1 MLLDYTLFLSGT
13 LASLLVALLLDA
25 VFGDPDWI
33 WRRLPHPVSWI
44 GALISGADKLLNFR
58 GNGTVNY
65 LSGTFAIL
73 VLAGLAGIA
82 GLGMRWVSAQSLGG
96 SIAMIVLAAILLAQ
110 KSLYVHVARVVMA
123 LGDPDIQVARRAIA
137 MIVGRNPDDLD
148 RDAIS
153 RAAVESTAENLSDG
167 VIAPAFWFAI
177 AGFPGLLVYKTVNT
191 ADSMIGHRNETY
203 GAFGW
208 ATARLDDLL
217 NLIPARL
224 TALLLSLCAPIV
236 GGSPLR
242 SIIGAVR
249 EAGWHKSPN
258 AGWPEAATAYA
269 LGISLAGPRQ
279 YGNETVD
286 APFFNASART
296 DCDKQDVRRALR
308 LMIAALVL
316 HWLIYL
322 GLYASLA

>member
-33 WRRLPHPVSWI
+33 WRRIPHPVSWI

-58 GNGTVNY
+58 GNGAVNY

-73 VLAGLAGIA
+73 VLTGLAAIA
-82 GLGMRWVSAQSLGG
+82 GLGMRWVSAQTLGG
-96 SIAMIVLAAILLAQ
+96 SIGMIVLAAILLAQ
-110 KSLYVHVARVVMA
+110 KSLYVHVSRVVLA
-123 LGDPDIQVARRAIA
+123 LGDSDIQIPRRAIG

-148 RDAIS
+148 RSAIS
-153 RAAVESTAENLSDG
+153 RAAIESTAENLSDG

-191 ADSMIGHRNETY
+191 ADSMIAHRNETY

-224 TALLLSLCAPIV
+224 TAILLALCAPIV

-279 YGNETVD
+279 YGSEMVD
-286 APFFNASART
+286 APFFNESGRN
-296 DCDKQDVRRALR
+296 DCEKRDVRRALR

>member
-33 WRRLPHPVSWI
+33 WRRIPHPVAWI
-44 GALISGADKLLNFR
+44 GALISGADRLLNFR
-58 GNGTVNY
+58 GNGGLNY
-65 LSGTFAIL
+65 LTGIFAIL
-73 VLAGLAGIA
+73 VLAGLAGVA

-96 SIAMIVLAAILLAQ
+96 SIGMIVLAAILLAQ
-110 KSLYVHVARVVMA
+110 KSLYVHVSRVVVA
-123 LGDPDIQVARRAIA
+123 LEDPDIGTARRAIS

-153 RAAVESTAENLSDG
+153 RAAIETTAENLSDG
-167 VIAPAFWFAI
+167 VVAPAFWFAI
-177 AGFPGLLVYKTVNT
+177 AGFPGLLVYKTINT

-224 TALLLSLCAPIV
+224 TGILLSLCAPIV
-236 GGSPLR
+236 GGSPFR
-242 SIIGAVR
+242 AIVGAIR

-269 LGISLAGPRQ
+269 LDVSLAGPRQ
-279 YGNETVD
+279 YGSEIVD
-286 APFFNASART
+286 APFFNETGRD
-296 DCDKQDVRRALR
+296 DCDEQDVRRALR
-308 LMIAALVL
+308 LLIATLVV